1 MQAKSYRQSKGM
13 AIEHEFLIDH
23 NPTEY
28 AYFKQIEAI
37 DDARIGIFEMY
48 NNDDITKT
56 NANRYL
62 LQLEKVQRQNI
73 DKAWNIGLDVSH
85 YDTVNDVDMWTIF
98 EYQETEKLGLRR

>member
-73 DKAWNIGLDVSH
+73 DKAWNIGLDVSY
-85 YDTVNDVDMWTIF
+85 YDTFNDVNMWTI
-98 EYQETEKLGLRR
+98 

>member
-85 YDTVNDVDMWTIF
+85 YDTVNYTTFIWLYKKRIVI
-98 EYQETEKLGLRR
+98 

>member
-62 LQLEKVQRQNI
+62 LQLEKVQRQKKI
-73 DKAWNIGLDVSH
+73 
-85 YDTVNDVDMWTIF
+85 
-98 EYQETEKLGLRR
+98 QKLL

>member
-1 MQAKSYRQSKGM
+1 MELVNNKSYRQRKGM
-13 AIEHEFLIDH
+13 AIEHEFLVDH

-28 AYFKQIEAI
+28 AYLKQIQGI

-73 DKAWNIGLDVSH
+73 DKAWNIGLDVSY
-85 YDTVNDVDMWTIF
+85 YDTFNDVNMWTI
-98 EYQETEKLGLRR
+98 